1 MNCAW
6 LLKAGFVVCLLMFVS
21 QGQNVRAQDDS
32 SHDEQPHDDSS
43 HDDSSHDEQSH
54 DDHSHDDQW
63 VVYGPGPDAN
73 DKRIVLIA
81 GDDEYR
87 SEECMPMLGQILSQ
101 HHGFECTVL
110 FPVNP
115 QSGEI
120 QPDFQKNIPG
130 IESVADADLVIMG
143 LRFRD
148 LPDSDME
155 VIDEYLK
162 AGKPVMG
169 LRTTTHAFRM
179 GQDSSFKHYSFN
191 SKEWPGGFGQQVL
204 GDTWVNHHGHHKS
217 ESTRGIVNQ
226 EHADHVV
233 LKGIDDVWG
242 DTDVYG
248 INKLPDEAQVLLHG
262 QVLAGMSPDDAP
274 VEGKKND
281 PMMPIAWFK
290 DYQLPQGE
298 KGLAFCTTMGSSTD
312 FASADLRRLVV
323 NASYFMLGMEDKIK
337 ADTMVDFVTEY
348 KPTMFG
354 FKSYTQGVKPSD
366 FKIEK

>member
-155 VIDEYLK
+155 VIDLS
-162 AGKPVMG
+162 
-169 LRTTTHAFRM
+169 LIH
-179 GQDSSFKHYSFN
+179 
-191 SKEWPGGFGQQVL
+191 
-204 GDTWVNHHGHHKS
+204 
-217 ESTRGIVNQ
+217 I
-226 EHADHVV
+226 
-233 LKGIDDVWG
+233 
-242 DTDVYG
+242 
-248 INKLPDEAQVLLHG
+248 
-262 QVLAGMSPDDAP
+262 
-274 VEGKKND
+274 
-281 PMMPIAWFK
+281 
-290 DYQLPQGE
+290 
-298 KGLAFCTTMGSSTD
+298 
-312 FASADLRRLVV
+312 
-323 NASYFMLGMEDKIK
+323 
-337 ADTMVDFVTEY
+337 
-348 KPTMFG
+348 
-354 FKSYTQGVKPSD
+354 
-366 FKIEK
+366 